1 LDDREIFAKPALTF
15 DEQLDRLAER
25 GMHIPNRERA
35 HHALTH
41 LNYYRLCA
49 YWLPFEADHA
59 THVFRA
65 EADFQRVLQ
74 LYEFD
79 RALRL
84 LLMDAIERIEIS
96 VRTRLAYHL
105 GHAAGSHAHEN
116 PACFGNAT
124 WHARNLEKLREE
136 RDRSDEEFV
145 THYRVTYHTPDT
157 PPIWASCEIMS
168 FGLLSRFLKSL
179 HVRHRQAIANAYGI
193 PGTILPG
200 LTHHLCY
207 VRNLCAHHARVW
219 NREFTITPA
228 QPRHRPRALRDSLLP
243 EAGGGRAGRDPARR
257 VYNTLTFLGYLMHN
271 VAPGDDW
278 IARTDR
284 LIERHAIDRTAMGFP
299 EDYQDR
305 PIWVRR

>member
-65 EADFQRVLQ
+65 EADFQRVLE

-157 PPIWASCEIMS
+157 PPHLGELRDHVLRPALALSQEPACAPPTGHRQRLRHPRDHPPGTDAPPVLCTQPVRASCPCLEP
-168 FGLLSRFLKSL
+168 
-179 HVRHRQAIANAYGI
+179 GI
-193 PGTILPG
+193 
-200 LTHHLCY
+200 HD
-207 VRNLCAHHARVW
+207 HAGA
-219 NREFTITPA
+219 TTP
-228 QPRHRPRALRDSLLP
+228 
-243 EAGGGRAGRDPARR
+243 
-257 VYNTLTFLGYLMHN
+257 
-271 VAPGDDW
+271 
-278 IARTDR
+278 
-284 LIERHAIDRTAMGFP
+284 
-299 EDYQDR
+299 
-305 PIWVRR
+305 